1 MVCCCLK
8 QNKKCTS
15 ECDCV
20 GCKNKGG
27 PPPPSDSSSSCSSSS
42 SPPTSGI
49 VTGKCQ
55 AVTQKGTPCK
65 FQAKYGRYCGT
76 HRPPSP
82 SSSSSSSSSSGKQSV
97 ENICKQ
103 LNYEEVHCLAKKG
116 DLVIWLSS
124 VVHRGSKNTSNKSR
138 SVFYFSL
145 LSSKGNRPNGSTYS
159 LIKNYKKLYVKD
171 F

>member
-1 MVCCCLK
+1 MPCNCKKTHCSRMVCCCLK

-55 AVTQKGTPCK
+55 AVTQKGNPCK
-65 FQAKYGRYCGT
+65 FKAISGGYCWK

-82 SSSSSSSSSSGKQSV
+82 PSSSTSSSSSSSSPPTPTDAEKEIEKKMGLMDLTLLKEAERLME
-97 ENICKQ
+97 EN
-103 LNYEEVHCLAKKG
+103 KK
-116 DLVIWLSS
+116 S
-124 VVHRGSKNTSNKSR
+124 
-138 SVFYFSL
+138 
-145 LSSKGNRPNGSTYS
+145 
-159 LIKNYKKLYVKD
+159 
-171 F
+171 